1 MVYHYR
7 LGTCWYPR
15 VHGITVM
22 VNSIFNGWRFEE
34 AWLDTR
40 DSAKS
45 IALRRSAPHAEEP
58 MVCMTHRWREPDSN
72 HRSPDRQDG
81 FRSSQNRR
89 SHGRARPSRRPVA
102 LI

>member
-34 AWLDTR
+34 AWLDN
-40 DSAKS
+40 
-45 IALRRSAPHAEEP
+45 P
-58 MVCMTHRWREPDSN
+58 
-72 HRSPDRQDG
+72 
-81 FRSSQNRR
+81 
-89 SHGRARPSRRPVA
+89 
-102 LI
+102 